1 MAGIVERGVKGAHGE
16 GDIHSVTVTK
26 AKQELLVNTGDLPAE
41 AFNEIIAL
49 GLKTWL
55 NKGMG
60 DVKTKD
66 LEGEALAK
74 AQAEALKFANENLAK
89 LLSGE
94 FKKSAS
100 KAAKVAGKVMT
111 EAKRLARNFVKDQL
125 KRAGHK
131 VSHYPA
137 AEITKAAVA
146 LIEADGNWVKM
157 ATESLDQAAQQK
169 STIDISAIKVDPKLV
184 DKANAKKKG
193 GEGKKPLSATQAG
206 ITAVRAKPTPGGQGP
221 RPGQMH

>member
-1 MAGIVERGVKGAHGE
+1 MAGITQRAVKGKHGD
-16 GDIHSVTVTK
+16 GDIYSVPVTK
-26 AKQELLVNTGDLPAE
+26 AKTEIEVNTGDLPEE
-41 AFNEIIAL
+41 AFVEIMAL

-66 LEGEALAK
+66 LEGEALVK

-157 ATESLDQAAQQK
+157 AQESLDQTAAQK
-169 STIDISAIKVDPKLV
+169 ATIDLSSIKVDPKLV
-184 DKANAKKKG
+184 AKANEKKKG
-193 GEGKKPLSATQAG
+193 GDKPPLSATQAG
-206 ITAVRAKPTPGGQGP
+206 IVAPRAKPTLGGQGP
-221 RPGQMH
+221 RPTAH

>member
-1 MAGIVERGVKGAHGE
+1 MAGIIQTGVDGKHGKGDVYSIA
-16 GDIHSVTVTK
+16 ITK
-26 AKQELLVNTGDLPAE
+26 AKKEVEVNTGDLPSE
-41 AFNEIIAL
+41 AFIEIVAL
-49 GLKTWL
+49 GLKTYL

-74 AQAEALKFANENLAK
+74 AQAEAMKFATDNLSK

-111 EAKRLARNFVKDQL
+111 EAKRLARNFIKDAL
-125 KRAGHK
+125 KAQGHK

-146 LIEADGNWVKM
+146 TIEADPSWIKM
-157 ATESLDQAAQQK
+157 AEESLAQAAQQK
-169 STIDISAIKVDPKLV
+169 SAVDLGAIKVDPKLV
-184 DKANAKKKG
+184 AKANAKKKG
-193 GEGKKPLSATQAG
+193 GEGKAPLSATQAG
-206 ITAVRAKPTPGGQGP
+206 IVAPRARPQGGQP
-221 RPGQMH
+221 QARH

>member
-1 MAGIVERGVKGAHGE
+1 MAGITKRKVQGKFDL
-16 GDIHSVTVTK
+16 GDVYSIPVTK
-26 AKQELLVNTGDLPAE
+26 GKKELEINTGDLPE
-41 AFNEIIAL
+41 ESFIEIVAL
-49 GLKTWL
+49 GLKTFL

-74 AQAEALKFANENLAK
+74 AQTEALKFANDNLAK

-125 KRAGHK
+125 KAAGEK

-146 LIEADGNWVKM
+146 LIEADASWVKM
-157 ATESLDQAAQQK
+157 AEDSLEQTAKQK
-169 STIDISAIKVDPKLV
+169 ATIDLKSIHADPKLV
-184 DKANAKKKG
+184 AKANEKKK
-193 GEGKKPLSATQAG
+193 EKKPPLSATQAG
-206 ITAVRAKPTPGGQGP
+206 IVAPRAKPQVGGQGP
-221 RPGQMH
+221 RPTAH

>member
-1 MAGIVERGVKGAHGE
+1 MGGIVQRDVDGKFGKG
-16 GDIHSVTVTK
+16 DVHSVTITK
-26 AKQELLVNTGDLPAE
+26 AKAEIEVNTGDLPAD

-74 AQAEALKFANENLAK
+74 AKAEALKFANENLSK

-125 KRAGHK
+125 KAAGEK

-146 LIEADGNWVKM
+146 LIEADNSWVKM
-157 ATESLDQAAQQK
+157 AEDSLEQAAKQK
-169 STIDISAIKVDPKLV
+169 STIDLKSIKVDPKLV
-184 DKANAKKKG
+184 QKAESKKKD
-193 GEGKKPLSATQAG
+193 KPLSATQAG
-206 ITAVRAKPTPGGQGP
+206 IVAPRAKPVGGQGP
-221 RPGQMH
+221 RPTAH

>member
-1 MAGIVERGVKGAHGE
+1 MAGIVQSGVTGKHGP
-16 GDIHSVTVTK
+16 GDIYSIAITK
-26 AKQELLVNTGDLPAE
+26 AKKEIEVNTGDLPTE
-41 AFNEIIAL
+41 SFVEIVAL

-60 DVKTKD
+60 DIKTKD
-66 LEGEALAK
+66 LEGEALTK
-74 AQAEALKFANENLAK
+74 AQTEAMKFAQDNLAK

-100 KAAKVAGKVMT
+100 KATKVAGKVMT

-146 LIEADGNWVKM
+146 LIEADNAWVKM
-157 ATESLDQAAQQK
+157 AEESLNQAAQQK
-169 STIDISAIKVDPKLV
+169 ATIDLSAIKVDPKLV
-184 DKANAKKKG
+184 QKAEAKKKD
-193 GEGKKPLSATQAG
+193 KPLSATQAG
-206 ITAVRAKPTPGGQGP
+206 IVAPRAKPQVQ
-221 RPGQMH
+221 PGQVRH